1 MKIKKLIVSSLHEA
15 VEQMKALYGNDAV
28 ILSTKVIKTNPIP
41 IFPFFKRSMLEV
53 TLGIPDREDFNKE
66 LKREESIYEEI
77 NRMKESL
84 REVMDM
90 VRRQRG
96 AFPQE
101 ELKDDIEGDYSIR
114 VINLINKLIKK
125 GVNKDIAKKIVESAC
140 GYDYELRKLDLKGES
155 LESLVDG
162 LKGNIKLLEDFL
174 NLNQEKSNRIITLV
188 GPTGV
193 GKTTTIAKLAYII
206 KSSGKRVGVVTIDS
220 FRVGAVE
227 QLRSFI
233 SLMEIPFRT
242 ADTPYKLRECIGE
255 FSSEDFILIDTGGR
269 SQYNEI
275 KLKELLPFLN
285 ELPSNE
291 IYLVVSANMDE
302 KVIHDSLDSFGILP
316 LAGMMFT
323 KLDETEYQ
331 GCIINVSYKT
341 QLPVACFTMGQRV
354 PDDIVVASYEYLA
367 RLFL

>member
-1 MKIKKLIVSSLHEA
+1 MKIKKLIVSSLQEA
-15 VEQMKALYGNDAV
+15 VEEIKALYGNDAV
-28 ILSTKVIKTNPIP
+28 ILSTKVIKTNRIP
-41 IFPFFKRSMLEV
+41 LFPFFKKSMLEV
-53 TLGIPDREDFNKE
+53 TLGIPDREDFTKE
-66 LKREESIYEEI
+66 FKKEEGIYEEI
-77 NRMKESL
+77 SRMKESL
-84 REVMDM
+84 KEVIDM
-90 VRRQRG
+90 VKRQRETS
-96 AFPQE
+96 FQE
-101 ELKDDIEGDYSIR
+101 ELKDDIEEGYSIR

-125 GVNKDIAKKIVESAC
+125 GVNRDIAKKIVESAC
-140 GYDYELRKLDLKGES
+140 GYDYELKKLDLKGES
-155 LESLVDG
+155 LESLIEG

-174 NLNQEKSNRIITLV
+174 NQEKSIRIITLV

-193 GKTTTIAKLAYII
+193 GKTTTIAKLAYLL
-206 KSSGKRVGVVTIDS
+206 KSSGKKVGVVTIDS

-233 SLMEIPFRT
+233 SLMELPFRT

-255 FSSEDFILIDTGGR
+255 LSSEDFILIDTGGR

-285 ELPSNE
+285 KLPSNE
-291 IYLVVSANMDE
+291 VYLVVSANMDE
-302 KVIHDSLDSFGILP
+302 KVIHDSLNSFGILP

-341 QLPVACFTMGQRV
+341 QLPVACFTMGQKV
-354 PDDIVVASYEYLA
+354 PDDIVLASYDYLA